1 MKFQALEVR
10 HVDEHGV
17 SKSFAAY
24 RDVEVCMSNGT
35 IMMMRSSPSTCDLV
49 EMLIDN
55 TSSWHLGFTQLIVV
69 GHAFVK
75 GGTIKQRFEWRLTQ

>member
-1 MKFQALEVR
+1 MKFQALEIR
-10 HVDEHGV
+10 SVDEHGI
-17 SKSFAAY
+17 SESFSAY

-35 IMMMRSSPSTCDLV
+35 ILMTRSSPLTCDLV
-49 EMLIDN
+49 EMLVDES
-55 TSSWHLGFTQLIVV
+55 SSWHLGFTQLIIV